1 MNARRI
7 SSHTEEVVTVL
18 GVKMQSHNTGAAL
31 ISEGRIVAIAEER
44 LNRVK
49 YSENIFPEKSIA
61 YCLDALGIVA
71 DDIGLVVTDWIDDLE
86 SETRI
91 KAERFFHEKTGF
103 RFTKARVV
111 TVNHHDAHA
120 ATAFF
125 CSPFSDAAI
134 LVYDGHGDTFVDH
147 RGIRV
152 VETETMYRGEG
163 RTIRQLRKTTH
174 ARVGKRFPYTMGIG
188 KLYSFLSRYY
198 LRLGSHNEGKMMGLA
213 AYGDDR
219 ILCQFPIE
227 KWIKNI
233 RGELVANSNIIYP
246 RSTTVTLRGS
256 LLKMAE
262 AIYLWLRH
270 LVRPASKQR
279 AGADHCIF
287 QPISLVKPS
296 RNLKRDLLPDKY
308 YSSVAFAAQKIFEWF
323 AIELGRD
330 LRALTHAEKLCVAGG
345 CALNIDANRNFL
357 TEVGFKDI
365 FVQPASSDC
374 GIALGCALW
383 GWHVTLEQPRFWVMK
398 NASLGRVYSSREI
411 DDSIERV
418 KDQIVAHVSK
428 DVATEVAE
436 LIAEGNIIGWFQ
448 GGGEYGPRALG
459 NRSIICDARPKEMRD
474 ILNARVK
481 HREKWRPFGVSV
493 LAERLGDWFEL
504 QPSSS
509 TAFMLL
515 AGKVREEKRALVPSI
530 VHVDNTCRMQ
540 TLTKED
546 NGVYYD
552 LVRAFE
558 KKTATP
564 LIINTSFNLSGEP
577 IVESPQDALDTFLR
591 TDLDFLVLEDRIIR
605 RKFW

>member
-1 MNARRI
+1 MSAPRI
-7 SSHTEEVVTVL
+7 SSHTEEVVKIL

-31 ISEGRIVAIAEER
+31 IAEGRIVAIAEER

-61 YCLDALGIVA
+61 YCLDTLDIDAG
-71 DDIGLVVTDWIDDLE
+71 DIGLVVTDWIGDRE
-86 SETRI
+86 SETGT
-91 KAERFFHEKTGF
+91 KAERFFHEKTGS

-111 TVNHHDAHA
+111 TINHHDAHA

-125 CSPFSDAAI
+125 CSPFSEAAI

-147 RGIRV
+147 RGVRV
-152 VETETMYRGEG
+152 VETETMYRGDE
-163 RTIRQLRKTTH
+163 RTIIQLRKTTH
-174 ARVGKRFPYTMGIG
+174 ARVGNRFPYTRGIG

-198 LRLGSHNEGKMMGLA
+198 IRLGSHNEGKMMGLA

-227 KWIKNI
+227 KWIKNT
-233 RGELVANSNIIYP
+233 RGELVANSNINYP
-246 RSTTVTLRGS
+246 RSTTVTGRGS
-256 LLKMAE
+256 LLEMVKAM
-262 AIYLWLRH
+262 YLWLRH
-270 LVRPASKQR
+270 LVRRASKQR
-279 AGADHCIF
+279 AVADHSIF
-287 QPISLVKPS
+287 QSIALAQPA
-296 RNLKRDLLPDKY
+296 RDLEIDILPDKY
-308 YSSVAFAAQKIFEWF
+308 YSSVAYAAQKIFERF

-330 LRALTHAEKLCVAGG
+330 LRALTHAENLCVAGG

-398 NASLGRVYSSREI
+398 SASLGRVYSSQEI
-411 DDSIERV
+411 DESIERV
-418 KDQIVAHVSK
+418 QDQIVAHVSK
-428 DVATEVAE
+428 DVADEVAE

-448 GGGEYGPRALG
+448 GGAEYGPRALG
-459 NRSIICDARPKEMRD
+459 NRSIICDARLKDMRD
-474 ILNARVK
+474 VLNARVK
-481 HREKWRPFGVSV
+481 HREMWRPFAVSV

-504 QPSSS
+504 QPSST

-515 AGKVREEKRALVPSI
+515 AGKVREEKQALVPSI

-558 KKTATP
+558 YKTATP
-564 LIINTSFNLSGEP
+564 LIINTVVQS
-577 IVESPQDALDTFLR
+577 
-591 TDLDFLVLEDRIIR
+591 R
-605 RKFW
+605 R